1 MMRISPAA
9 WRPLTPRYAGAVD
22 DDRLV
27 ITLARLDAAR
37 TALAEATGGGA
48 LCRIGD
54 DQTGQLLEVKR
65 REGAAVALADARD
78 ALRLAAPGADPL
90 PAEIAW
96 WDAQLADHLEQDR
109 GADWIAYAEGGVA
122 ALRAL
127 HDEIGSPS

>member
-1 MMRISPAA
+1 ME
-9 WRPLTPRYAGAVD
+9 

-27 ITLARLDAAR
+27 TTLARLDAAR
-37 TALAEATGGGA
+37 AALAEATGGGA

-54 DQTGQLLEVKR
+54 DQTDHLLEVKR

-96 WDAQLADHLEQDR
+96 WDAQLAEHREQGK
-109 GADWIAYAEGGVA
+109 GAEWIAYAEGGVA
-122 ALRAL
+122 ALRSL
-127 HDEIGSPS
+127 RDEIGPPS